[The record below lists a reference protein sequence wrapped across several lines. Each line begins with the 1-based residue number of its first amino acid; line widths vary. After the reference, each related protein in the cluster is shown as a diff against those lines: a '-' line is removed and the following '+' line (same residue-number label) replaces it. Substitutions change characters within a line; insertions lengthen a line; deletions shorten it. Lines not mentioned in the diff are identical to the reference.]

1 MKDVKDKENAKP
13 AGKFGSLFESLSC
26 GQCGAGF
33 ANLMEYLGHKKVCI
47 PDEDF
52 GYEEPKQPETQ
63 SEHKQQDSG
72 IEEVIS
78 SDQNNIKSDLEQE
91 KESKS
96 PPKNDGEKPSDQT
109 KPWVNTG
116 STYKPPRTNNGL
128 MCAQCGTVFTSM
140 VKYDGHRTKGCDNT
154 TQK

>member
-1 MKDVKDKENAKP
+1 MHCLIILESESDEVWPTVKNVFSVLRMVGEVKQ
-13 AGKFGSLFESLSC
+13 FSLLF
-26 GQCGAGF
+26 
-33 ANLMEYLGHKKVCI
+33 LGYIKI
-47 PDEDF
+47 IL
-52 GYEEPKQPETQ
+52 QSETQ
-63 SEHKQQDSG
+63 KYFK
-72 IEEVIS
+72 IPPIF
-78 SDQNNIKSDLEQE
+78 DLEQE